1 MTPKNDFSSGKTKT
15 FPKLIIASTD
25 ECADLLYAG
34 GFSAPALPMRISRSR
49 ARVMAT

>member
-34 GFSAPALPMRISRSR
+34 GFSAPDEVLYYE
-49 ARVMAT
+49 TDTEK